1 MRTDVMEE
9 ERVKDFEELLAR
21 ATGKGSLKISVAF
34 AQDDDVLK
42 AVKAAH
48 EKGLVNGY
56 LVGDEAEIKKIAAE
70 IDFDLTN
77 FEIVDEKEKVA
88 ACEKAVRLVSE
99 GKADILMKGLVD
111 TAVVLKAVLNKEF
124 GLRTGSVLSHVAAFH
139 VPTYHKIFLIT
150 DAAMNIAPDVNGKK
164 QIVQNALVVAEALE
178 IKNPNVAVVCAKEK
192 VTESMQATVD
202 AGELVRM
209 NEAGELGGCRVGG
222 PFGLDNVISKRAA
235 DIKGIKDEMAGNA
248 DILLL
253 PNIESGNVLYK
264 SLIYFAEAKSAG
276 TIVGAKAPIVL
287 TSRADSDE
295 LKLYSI
301 ALAVLM
307 AWRKK

>member
-1 MRTDVMEE
+1 M
-9 ERVKDFEELLAR
+9 KDFEELIAR
-21 ATGKGSLKISVAF
+21 AAGKGTLKISVAF

-56 LVGDEAEIKKIAAE
+56 LVGDEAEIKKIAKE
-70 IDFDLTN
+70 IGFDLAD
-77 FEIVDEKEKVA
+77 FEIVDVKEKVA
-88 ACEKAVRLVSE
+88 ACETAVRLVSE
-99 GKADILMKGLVD
+99 GKADIVMKGLVD
-111 TAVVLKAVLNKEF
+111 TAVILKAVLNKEF
-124 GLRTGSVLSHVAAFH
+124 GLRTGNVLSHVAAFK
-139 VPTYHKIFLIT
+139 VPNYHKILLLT
-150 DAAMNIAPDVNGKK
+150 DAAMNIAPDLAGKK
-164 QIVQNALVVAEALE
+164 QIIENALVVSQALE
-178 IKNPNVAVVCAKEK
+178 IENPNVAVICAKEK

-202 AGELVRM
+202 AGELVKM
-209 NEAGELGGCRVGG
+209 NQNGELKGCRVGG
-222 PFGLDNVISKRAA
+222 PFALDNVISKKAA
-235 DIKGIKDEMAGNA
+235 EIKGIKDEMAGNA